1 MKVLLT
7 PGAPICGVC
16 GNIMMI
22 RRDTDTPTPSPK
34 ATVFCAMLTCPERRK
49 RYVLEYEVRELELAP
64 TQDAV

>member
-1 MKVLLT
+1 MV
-7 PGAPICGVC
+7 PVE
-16 GNIMMI
+16 
-22 RRDTDTPTPSPK
+22 SPK